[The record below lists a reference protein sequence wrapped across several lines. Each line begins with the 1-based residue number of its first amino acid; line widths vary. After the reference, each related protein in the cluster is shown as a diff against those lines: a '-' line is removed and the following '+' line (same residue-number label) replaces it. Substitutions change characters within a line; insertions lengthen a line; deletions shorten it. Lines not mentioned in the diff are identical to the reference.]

1 MKKIITTIIFILA
14 LLIEFSMKSLAKTE
28 ITLNASDNN
37 IQKNEEITITADINN
52 TNIAAYTLWIYF
64 DSEKIEC
71 TSKLDNMNIMDDKIV
86 YTWFSDTGANKKLNE
101 LLKINFKSLEDG
113 IASFYLI
120 GEAYND
126 NGEKMDIKYSSEE
139 VEIGEED
146 ENKKDENF
154 DENTNVSSSD
164 ASLEIMRVNKE
175 GINPNFDKDIKEY
188 YLIVDESVDKLDI
201 TAIATN
207 KKAEI
212 KITGNENLKIGVN
225 KIKILVIS
233 EDKTKKEEYVINV
246 TKTGNEKEAEANLEN
261 LAIENYELSPE
272 FNGNVTNY
280 SVEVSNDT
288 ERLNVLAIPIDADA
302 KVQID
307 GNEKMNVG
315 KNKIVVIV
323 TAKNGITNKKYYI
336 SVNRR
341 SESEEKLFLEEQRNK
356 IEEANVIME
365 KMSVDNSNDK
375 NVENLENK
383 NESTTQ
389 KIGHKNT
396 KILNRIITIVG
407 SIAVLIVLGI
417 VVIRI
422 RKIYI

>member
-14 LLIEFSMKSLAKTE
+14 LLIGFSMKNLAKTE

-37 IQKNEEITITADINN
+37 IQKNEEITITANIDN

-64 DSEKIEC
+64 DSEKMEC

-113 IASFYLI
+113 IASFNLI

-175 GINPNFDKDIKEY
+175 GINPNFDKNIKEY

-201 TAIATN
+201 TAISTN

-212 KITGNENLKIGVN
+212 KITGDENLKIGVN

-246 TKTGNEKEAEANLEN
+246 TKTGNEKEAEADLEN

-356 IEEANVIME
+356 IEESNVIMK

-375 NVENLENK
+375 NV
-383 NESTTQ
+383 
-389 KIGHKNT
+389 
-396 KILNRIITIVG
+396 
-407 SIAVLIVLGI
+407 
-417 VVIRI
+417 
-422 RKIYI
+422 

>member
-14 LLIEFSMKSLAKTE
+14 LLIGFSMKSLAKTE

-64 DSEKIEC
+64 DSEKMEC

-101 LLKINFKSLEDG
+101 LLKINFRSLEDG

-175 GINPNFDKDIKEY
+175 GINPNFDKNIKEY

-201 TAIATN
+201 TAISTN

-246 TKTGNEKEAEANLEN
+246 TKTGNEKEAEADLEN

-302 KVQID
+302 IVQID

-356 IEEANVIME
+356 IEESNVIME

>member
-14 LLIEFSMKSLAKTE
+14 LLIGFSMKSLAKTE

-64 DSEKIEC
+64 DSEKMEC

-101 LLKINFKSLEDG
+101 LLKINFRSLEDG

-175 GINPNFDKDIKEY
+175 GINPNFDKNIKEY

-201 TAIATN
+201 TAISTN

-246 TKTGNEKEAEANLEN
+246 TKTGNEKEAEADLEN

-356 IEEANVIME
+356 IEESNVIMK